1 VLDTG
6 APIVLGR
13 EYASGLCVANFGSLP
28 LATSVCLVQ
37 IAASLALT
45 VTCCFPAVNLEIGA
59 SDVQEG
65 DNHVFAPVDLEDTC
79 SVEEDDWSITFLSR
93 GDDKTIEVGDVG
105 KPLILEVIG
114 HRPVFGAEEL

>member
-1 VLDTG
+1 M
-6 APIVLGR
+6 LGR

-45 VTCCFPAVNLEIGA
+45 VTCCFPSVNLEIGA

-65 DNHVFAPVDLEDTC
+65 DSHVFAPVDLEDTC
-79 SVEEDDWSITFLSR
+79 SVEEDDWSLTFFFR
-93 GDDKTIEVGDVG
+93 GDDKIMFSLDSG
-105 KPLILEVIG
+105 KLRIVKVSG
-114 HRPVFGAEEL
+114 HRPVFRAEEI